1 MTDFQALETRHAT
14 PVDYESVE
22 ALWLELNRH
31 HVRAEPELIKPV
43 DTYLSRDD
51 YNAVVQDPKQA
62 ILLLIGESDVVGA
75 AWLVERMHEGG
86 QAIEMPVVF
95 VQEFCTQESRRGLG
109 YGRQLMSSVEKWAR
123 ERNLA
128 RIEFNVWAGNS
139 SAISFYE
146 RLGFGY
152 ARYEMFKVLK

>member
-51 YNAVVQDPKQA
+51 YNAVVQDPKQT
-62 ILLLIGESDVVGA
+62 ILLLLEESNIVGA
-75 AWLVERMHEGG
+75 AWLVERMHVGG
-86 QAIEMPVVF
+86 QAIEMPVAF
-95 VQEFCTQESRRGLG
+95 MQEFCTRESRRRRGLG
-109 YGRQLMSSVEKWAR
+109 QELMKAVEQWAK
-123 ERNLA
+123 ERDVA
-128 RIEFNVWAGNS
+128 RIEFNVWAGNK

-146 RLGFGY
+146 KLGFGY
-152 ARYEMFKVLK
+152 ARHEMYKRVR